1 MKTPHTTMILFAL
14 LFLPQSYAS
23 AQEVT
28 PQASSNSY
36 ISANAQRLCRQIA
49 GMTIEQA
56 IAFLNK
62 SPLGFTLKKCS
73 ISISGFSSYQQDS
86 SQPLLVPAP
95 PPMGRY
101 YPLSPRGGFYGN

>member
-1 MKTPHTTMILFAL
+1 MKTLHTTMILFAL
-14 LFLPQSYAS
+14 LFLPQSYTS
-23 AQEVT
+23 AQELI
-28 PQASSNSY
+28 PQTSSTSY

-56 IAFLNK
+56 IEFLNK

-73 ISISGFSSYQQDS
+73 ISYQQDS
-86 SQPLLVPAP
+86 NQPLLVPAP